1 MTVQNESD
9 ARDGT
14 LMQASGTGAP
24 ASRPAPNTPGNPQ
37 EGHPRRW
44 AIMGVLS
51 TVASMALLDF
61 FVVNVSLDGMS
72 HSYPGSG
79 ISALSWVLNAYAI
92 VFAAA
97 LVPAGRIAD
106 LWGRKRVLLTGIAVF
121 TAASVLAAAAPDL
134 AVLIIA
140 RAIQAVGA
148 AMIVPTTLGLLLPSF
163 NKRQHTL
170 VVGLWAG
177 TGGVAASA
185 GPPIGGLLVSISW
198 RWIFLI
204 NLPIGIATIIAGAIL
219 LPEIRQP
226 KGTRLPDPA
235 SVIGL
240 FAAVGLLILATVQG
254 PAWGWGNSRTIGLFI
269 AAAVAAVAT
278 LQRTLR
284 AASPV
289 IEKRLFESRIFTAS
303 AVGLILFST
312 GFSIF
317 LLGGAL
323 FMQNI
328 WHYSALRAGSGIA
341 PAPVVSIVFAVLAGP
356 INKRFGRVLPTVTG
370 TLAMTV
376 AAVIWLLTVNTG
388 SDYWT
393 SLFPGLIA
401 MGIAGGLTWASMY
414 AAAGTLPPDR
424 ATTGSAVL
432 NMGRQIGAAIGIAL
446 LVVLT
451 VGGDPIAD
459 YHHAWILQA
468 ALGVLAAGT
477 IIAFGRQKKAR
488 GW

>member
-1 MTVQNESD
+1 MKVQNQSD
-9 ARDGT
+9 ARVGT
-14 LMQASGTGAP
+14 RVQAPGTGAP
-24 ASRPAPNTPGNPQ
+24 APRSAPDTPEIPE

-44 AIMGVLS
+44 AIMAVLS
-51 TVASMALLDF
+51 AVASMALLDF
-61 FVVNVSLDGMS
+61 FVMNVSLDAMR
-72 HSYPGSG
+72 HSFPGSG

-106 LWGRKRVLLTGIAVF
+106 LWGRKRVLLTGIGVF
-121 TAASVLAAAAPDL
+121 TLTSLLAAAAPSL
-134 AVLIIA
+134 PVLIIA
-140 RAIQAVGA
+140 RALQAIGA

-177 TGGVAASA
+177 IGGVAASA
-185 GPPIGGLLVSISW
+185 GPPIGGLLVGISW
-198 RWIFLI
+198 RLIFLI
-204 NLPIGIATIIAGAIL
+204 NLPIGIVTIIASAIL

-226 KGTRLPDPA
+226 KGTRLPDLA

-254 PAWGWGNSRTIGLFI
+254 PAWGWGNPRTIGLF
-269 AAAVAAVAT
+269 AAAALAAAAT

-289 IEKRLFESRIFTAS
+289 IEKRLFESRVFTAS
-303 AVGLILFST
+303 TIALILFAI

-317 LLGGAL
+317 LLGSVL

-341 PAPVVSIVFAVLAGP
+341 PAPIVSIVFAALAGP
-356 INKRFGRVLPTVTG
+356 INKRFGRVPTTVTG
-370 TLAMTV
+370 TLAMAV
-376 AAVIWLLTVNTG
+376 AAVIWLTTVNTG
-388 SDYWT
+388 SNYWT

-401 MGIAGGLTWASMY
+401 MGIAGGLTWASMF

-424 ATTGSAVL
+424 VTTGSAVL
-432 NMGRQIGAAIGIAL
+432 NMSRQIGAAIGIAL
-446 LVVLT
+446 LIVLT
-451 VGGDPIAD
+451 AAGNPMTD

-468 ALGVLAAGT
+468 VLAVLAAGT
-477 IIAFGRQKKAR
+477 ILTFGRQKKT
-488 GW
+488 